1 MMKIEVKNGVAN
13 VYTPYNPDFVKKIK
27 GIGGA
32 KWNSSEKCW
41 SIPETAVEAA
51 REIMTDVY
59 GYSDTK
65 ENETI
70 SLKVTFNE
78 SISEWRDDV
87 VLFGK
92 VLAHAYGR
100 DSGARVGD
108 DVAYISGGATSG
120 GSVKNW
126 NSVVKKGSVAILSNV
141 NKAVYEKSKNDYN
154 DDIIIEVLET
164 KSSKQQLLEEKE
176 RLLKRI
182 AEINKLLQEES

>member
-13 VYTPYNPDFVKKIK
+13 VYAPYNPDFVKKIK

-41 SIPETAVEAA
+41 SIPGTAVEVV

-59 GYSDTK
+59 GYSDVK

-70 SLKVTFNE
+70 SLKVTFN
-78 SISEWRDDV
+78 SYASSECSDV

-92 VLAHAYGR
+92 ILAHASSR

-108 DVAYISGGATSG
+108 DVAYIRGGATSG
-120 GSVKNW
+120 GSRNNWDSIVKE
-126 NSVVKKGSVAILSNV
+126 GSVAILSNV
-141 NKAVYEKSKNDYN
+141 NKNVYEKTEIEYDVT
-154 DDIIIEVLET
+154 IEVLET
-164 KSSKQQLLEEKE
+164 KANKQQLSEEKE

-182 AEINKLLQEES
+182 SEIDKLLQEEA

>member
-32 KWNSSEKCW
+32 KWNGSEKCW
-41 SIPETAVEAA
+41 AIPETAVKVA
-51 REIMTDVY
+51 REIMDDVY
-59 GYSDTK
+59 GYSDVK

-70 SLKVTFNE
+70 SLKITFNE
-78 SISEWRDDV
+78 SVSERREDV

-92 VLAHAYGR
+92 ILAHAYGR

-126 NSVVKKGSVAILSNV
+126 RSVVKDGSVAILSNV
-141 NKAVYEKSKNDYN
+141 NKSVYEKTEIGYDVTVE
-154 DDIIIEVLET
+154 ILET
-164 KSSKQQLLEEKE
+164 KVNKQQLLEEKE

-182 AEINKLLQEES
+182 AEIDKLLQEEL

>member
-32 KWNSSEKCW
+32 KWNGSEKCW
-41 SIPETAVEAA
+41 SIPETAVDVA
-51 REIMTDVY
+51 REIMVDVY
-59 GYSDTK
+59 GYSDVK

-78 SISEWRDDV
+78 SVSECREDV

-92 VLAHAYGR
+92 ILAHAYGR

-120 GSVKNW
+120 GSAKNW
-126 NSVVKKGSVAILSNV
+126 DSIVKEGSVAILSNV
-141 NKAVYEKSKNDYN
+141 NKSVYEKTEIEY
-154 DDIIIEVLET
+154 DITVEVLEA
-164 KSSKQQLLEEKE
+164 KANKQQLLEEKE

-182 AEINKLLQEES
+182 AEIDKLLQEEM